1 MWAAI
6 PEKSADTCSAAA
18 PRALDCHM
26 PVGSTVLFT
35 GFPGF
40 IGARLLPRLLE
51 LQPGATFRCLVQ
63 EKFLGT
69 AREGIAAIEAAH
81 PHARGRIGIVTGDIT
96 APGLGLPETDAR
108 ALKKDAS
115 AAWHLAA
122 VYDLAVSR
130 EVGHRIN
137 VEGTRNVLGFLRECK
152 RFDRL
157 HYISTAYVSGRASP
171 VFRETDLDVGQS
183 FKNHYE
189 ETKFLAEVEVVM
201 SRVPATTYRPAIVV
215 GDSRTGE
222 TGKFD
227 GPYFILNAMERL
239 PSPGVFMRMGS
250 GRQPANLVPV
260 DFVVEALAQL
270 GSSERSRG
278 RTYHLTDPDPLS
290 VIEVGR
296 LLAEALGKSFVFA
309 PVPGFVARGLFAP
322 KAVQQFFGVPVEVLD
337 YFEHDCRYE
346 TTQASAD
353 LGVLGVSCPRLPDY
367 VARLVAFYRAHR
379 GDVRRSAMV

>member
-1 MWAAI
+1 ML
-6 PEKSADTCSAAA
+6 E
-18 PRALDCHM
+18 R
-26 PVGSTVLFT
+26 STVLFT

-51 LQPGATFRCLVQ
+51 LQPDTALRCLVQ
-63 EKFLGT
+63 EKFLGQ
-69 AREGIAAIEAAH
+69 AREAIASLEASH
-81 PHARGRIGIVTGDIT
+81 PHTRGRIGIVQGDIT
-96 APGLGLPETDAR
+96 AAGLGLADAD
-108 ALKKDAS
+108 AQTLKKDVS

-122 VYDLAVSR
+122 VYDLAVAR

-137 VEGTRNVLGFLRECK
+137 VEGTRNVLAFLGDCR
-152 RFDRL
+152 RFERL
-157 HYISTAYVSGRASP
+157 HYVSTAYVSGRASP
-171 VFRETDLDVGQS
+171 VYRETDLDVGQS

-189 ETKFLAEVEVVM
+189 ETKFLAEVEVVY
-201 SRVPATTYRPAIVV
+201 SGLPATTYRPAIVV

-239 PSPGVFMRMGS
+239 PSPGVFMRIGS

-270 GSSERSRG
+270 GSSDLSRG
-278 RTYHLTDPDPLS
+278 RTYHLTDPEPMS
-290 VIEVGR
+290 VVETGK

-322 KAVQQFFGVPVEVLD
+322 RPVQRFFGVPVEVLD
-337 YFEHDCRYE
+337 YFEHDCRYD
-346 TTQASAD
+346 TTHASRD
-353 LGVLGVSCPRLPDY
+353 LGTLGVACPRFAEY
-367 VARLVAFYRAHR
+367 VTRLVAFYRAHR
-379 GDVRRSAMV
+379 GDVRRTAMI